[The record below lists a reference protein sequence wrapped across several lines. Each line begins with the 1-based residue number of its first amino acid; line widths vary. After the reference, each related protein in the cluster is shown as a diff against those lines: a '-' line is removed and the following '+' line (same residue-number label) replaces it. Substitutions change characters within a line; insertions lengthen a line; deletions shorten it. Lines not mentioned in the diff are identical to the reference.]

1 MQVNR
6 VILVSN
12 PGMKIPILKKSGFVV
27 YCILLHFFQQAY
39 AQSEP
44 FSSTQL
50 VPSLTFNFPYEI
62 TYGPNDS
69 LWVTERVGKRVVVV
83 SPVNGGRRT
92 VLNLSSVVYQSAGQD
107 GLMGLAIHPQFGQG
121 TGEDYV
127 YLAYTYDNDPGVP
140 VQRRTKITR
149 YTYTLGTTCVLNP
162 ASAFDLITG
171 LQGSNDHNSGRLKIG
186 PDLKLYYTIGDQGY
200 NQFSNMCSII
210 RSLDLPT
217 AAEVAANNYTKYQGK
232 ILRMNLDGTIPADN
246 PLIDPDQGGP
256 EPAARSHI
264 FTYGHRNPQGIIFA
278 PDGKLYADEH
288 GPKSDDE
295 INLITAG
302 KNYGWPRV
310 AGYID
315 NSAYVYGEWG
325 SSTPTS
331 CGSLSYNDYTIP
343 ASVPQY
349 QESTYSHPDLTDPL
363 KTIYTVPTG
372 YNFQDPACL
381 GNYFICWPT
390 IGPSS
395 LDIYTK
401 GLGGIPGWSNSLLVT
416 SLKRG
421 SVFRYQLSADG
432 LTIPGSGIEYWNTT
446 NRFRDI
452 AIHPSGTEFY
462 VITDNSGSTSGPSSG
477 YTNTL
482 DNPGTIMKFTYT
494 GILLPLNE
502 TDRNP
507 VRVSDM
513 VKVYPNPATSQII
526 IRGKRALQK
535 PFKVQLYNMASV
547 LVKEVTSYRNEFSI
561 SVDEMQPGVYLLK
574 LYNGNGME
582 VQTEKI
588 VKY

>member
-1 MQVNR
+1 MKKTTVVNLI
-6 VILVSN
+6 VIVQ
-12 PGMKIPILKKSGFVV
+12 
-27 YCILLHFFQQAY
+27 LLLLLMVQQGK

-44 FSSTQL
+44 FNSTQL
-50 VPSLTFNFPYEI
+50 VPSSTFNFPYEI
-62 TYGPNDS
+62 SYGPNDS

-92 VLNLSSVVYQSAGQD
+92 VLNLSTVVYQSAGQD
-107 GLMGLAIHPQFGQG
+107 GLMGLAFHPQFGQG

-149 YTYTLGTTCVLNP
+149 YTYTLSTTCVLNP

-186 PDLKLYYTIGDQGY
+186 PDLKLYYTIGDQGN
-200 NQFSNMCSII
+200 NQFGNMCALI

-217 AAEVAANNYTKYQGK
+217 TAEVAASNYTKYQGK

-246 PLIDPDQGGP
+246 PLIDPDQAGP
-256 EPAARSHI
+256 ELAVRSHI
-264 FTYGHRNPQGIIFA
+264 YSYGHRNPQGLIFA

-295 INLITAG
+295 INLISAG

-310 AGYID
+310 AGYND
-315 NSAYVYGEWG
+315 NAAYVYGEWG

-343 ASVPQY
+343 GTVPQY
-349 QESTYSHPDLTDPL
+349 QESSYSHPDLTDPIQ
-363 KTIYTVPTG
+363 TIYTVATG

-421 SVFRYQLSADG
+421 SVLRYKLSADG
-432 LTIPGSGIEYWNTT
+432 SSITGSAVEYWNTT

-494 GILLPLNE
+494 GILLPLVENN
-502 TDRNP
+502 RLP
-507 VRVSDM
+507 VRVNDL
-513 VKVYPNPATSQII
+513 VRVFPNPATTQLTIQ
-526 IRGKRALQK
+526 GKKEFQK
-535 PFKVQLYNMASV
+535 PLLVQVYNMAGIQ
-547 LVKEVTSYRNEFSI
+547 VKEAQSFKNEFIISI
-561 SVDEMQPGVYLLK
+561 DDLTPGVYLVK
-574 LYNGNGME
+574 IYNGNGME
-582 VQTEKI
+582 VQTEKV

>member
-1 MQVNR
+1 MKKTTVVNLI
-6 VILVSN
+6 VIVQ
-12 PGMKIPILKKSGFVV
+12 
-27 YCILLHFFQQAY
+27 LLLLLMVQQGK

-44 FSSTQL
+44 FNSTQL
-50 VPSLTFNFPYEI
+50 VPSSTFNFPYEI
-62 TYGPNDS
+62 SYGPNDS

-92 VLNLSSVVYQSAGQD
+92 VLNLSTVVYQSAGQD
-107 GLMGLAIHPQFGQG
+107 GLMGLAFHPQFGQG

-149 YTYTLGTTCVLNP
+149 YTYTLSTTCVLNP

-186 PDLKLYYTIGDQGY
+186 PDLKLYYTIGDQGN
-200 NQFSNMCSII
+200 NQFGNMCALI

-217 AAEVAANNYTKYQGK
+217 TAEVAASNYTKYQGK

-246 PLIDPDQGGP
+246 PLIDPDQAGP
-256 EPAARSHI
+256 ELAVRSHI
-264 FTYGHRNPQGIIFA
+264 YSYGHRNPQGLIFA

-295 INLITAG
+295 INLISAG

-310 AGYID
+310 AGYND
-315 NSAYVYGEWG
+315 NAAYVYGEWG

-343 ASVPQY
+343 GTVPQY
-349 QESTYSHPDLTDPL
+349 QESSYSHPDLTDPIQ
-363 KTIYTVPTG
+363 TIYTVATG

-421 SVFRYQLSADG
+421 SVLRYNLSADG
-432 LTIPGSGIEYWNTT
+432 SSITGSAVEYWNTT

-494 GILLPLNE
+494 GILLPLVENN
-502 TDRNP
+502 RLP
-507 VRVSDM
+507 VRVNDL
-513 VKVYPNPATSQII
+513 VRVFPNPATTQLTIQ
-526 IRGKRALQK
+526 GKKEFQK
-535 PFKVQLYNMASV
+535 PLLVQVYNMAGV
-547 LVKEVTSYRNEFSI
+547 QVKEAQSFKNEFIISI
-561 SVDEMQPGVYLLK
+561 DDLTPGVYLVK
-574 LYNGNGME
+574 IYNGNGME
-582 VQTEKI
+582 VQTEKV